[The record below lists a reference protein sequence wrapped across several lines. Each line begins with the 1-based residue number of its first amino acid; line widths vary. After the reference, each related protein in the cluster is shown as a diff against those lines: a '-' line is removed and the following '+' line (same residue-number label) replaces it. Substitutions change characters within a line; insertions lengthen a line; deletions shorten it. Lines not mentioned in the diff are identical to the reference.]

1 MKMFWPSIHPRSRNE
16 LEKAAPSAVKAGV
29 AGLVAGLRYPI
40 VRLFPACCALAASG
54 HAAAPPSATSK
65 SRRPMVTVMRPSSA
79 RVRKCND
86 TTSRA
91 RCPNS
96 AAPGAGGA
104 RRALAWRRAASRA
117 DPRNPRRLPRFL
129 DQRQRSRSFAND
141 EDPGFLILSAV
152 PMHLL
157 AEMGDETAAG
167 HGNHIVFVDFVAGC
181 DPPRAFDHGDEAIV
195 GMEMRLAEVARF
207 ESIEDD
213 VGSALGRIALQ
224 DDLIGAGGAGRI
236 APLVLI
242 GQSVHDGSGI

>member
-1 MKMFWPSIHPRSRNE
+1 
-16 LEKAAPSAVKAGV
+16 
-29 AGLVAGLRYPI
+29 
-40 VRLFPACCALAASG
+40 
-54 HAAAPPSATSK
+54 
-65 SRRPMVTVMRPSSA
+65 MVTVMRPSSA

-86 TTSRA
+86 TTPRA

-195 GMEMRLAEVARF
+195 GMEMRLAEVAGL

-213 VGSALGRIALQ
+213 VEPTLGRIALQ
-224 DDLIGAGGAGRI
+224 DDLVGAGGAGRI

-242 GQSVHDGSGI
+242 GQSVDDGGGLEAREPTGGELDLSAGPGAIAEDHQRGILGLGPIPMHLFAEMGDESAGR